1 MPSRRH
7 SRQTGPWYRP
17 IRSPLHPP
25 PLRRPASVVGNRSH
39 ILDEADFQAR
49 RLQRADRG
57 LPAGSGAFHEDLNR
71 PDAVLHRLAGGVLG
85 GQPGGERRAL
95 AGALEA
101 RGARAC
107 PRQHVALQVAD
118 RHNRI
123 VKRRLNVR
131 DARRNV
137 LAFLALAAG
146 RCGHPES
153 SLAGGRRRG
162 GLGLRLAGAD
172 GLLLALAGPGVRPR
186 ALAAHRQPLAVPL
199 AAVAADL
206 DEAPDVHRHVAPQVA
221 FDFIVAV
228 DHLAEARDF
237 LVREGAHAR
246 VRAHPGDPEDL
257 PGAAAADPVDVRQ
270 ADFDPFLTRQVHAR
284 DTRHRMP
291 PLPLLLLVLRV
302 LADDHHA
309 VAALD
314 HLALFAHPSNRC
326 PYFHDTAPISTS
338 AAHPPR
344 RPPLRGITGIGT

>member
-25 PLRRPASVVGNRSH
+25 PLRRPTSVVGNRSH
-39 ILDEADFQAR
+39 VLDEANFQAR

-57 LPAGSGAFHEDLNR
+57 FPAGSGAFHEDLDR

-85 GQPGGERRAL
+85 GQPGCERRAL
-95 AGALEA
+95 AGALEP
-101 RGARAC
+101 RGARAR

-118 RHNRI
+118 RHDRI
-123 VKRRLNVR
+123 VERRLNVG

-146 RCGHPES
+146 RCGHRVSLPP
-153 SLAGGRRRG
+153 LAGGRRRG
-162 GLGLRLAGAD
+162 GLGLGLAGAD

-221 FDFIVAV
+221 LDLVVAV

-237 LVREGAHAR
+237 LVREGADAR
-246 VRAHPGDPEDL
+246 VRIHPGDPEDL

-270 ADFDPFLTRQVHAR
+270 ADFDPLLTRQVHAR
-284 DTRHRMP
+284 DTRHPVP

-302 LADDHHA
+302 LAD
-309 VAALD
+309 
-314 HLALFAHPSNRC
+314 
-326 PYFHDTAPISTS
+326 
-338 AAHPPR
+338 
-344 RPPLRGITGIGT
+344 